1 MFNPSDLEGDVD
13 HSFFDSDRDEDRGGG
28 GGGAGGGGAGGSE
41 ENETEE
47 DVPARTPSGSFV
59 AFLASEAAGDDE
71 NSNSGTDDNREPPAA
86 SHSASEAFSEQ
97 SPRAKR
103 PPSSSSTVSSR
114 FSSPGGSRRRGRA
127 PSARVPSRASNRPSL
142 AEASD
147 YTLRDE
153 VSPVSSTFQ
162 HLQFAEPEEGGAKG
176 QRRGS
181 APPTRANSI
190 LRPQGTLN
198 ADTDS
203 FASGS
208 VMQDNLILHCRGRPS
223 RKNFTFNNNEVRRID
238 HENQRLLRVLSR
250 ISLAPGSI
258 VNQFSRKSTTPHV
271 PHSSVNRM
279 REQKRIDKD
288 NQALLKRLEY
298 VKSTPTLKRSNQ
310 LSDYQRQARYQATPC
325 EVCDAATNILPSSV
339 AGMSSIRGSASQ
351 MGTRAT
357 SVSSNAARSKALL
370 AARPPFCC

>member
-13 HSFFDSDRDEDRGGG
+13 HSFFDSDRDEDRGG
-28 GGGAGGGGAGGSE
+28 AGGGSD
-41 ENETEE
+41 ENEAEE
-47 DVPARTPSGSFV
+47 DAPARTPSGSFA
-59 AFLASEAAGDDE
+59 AFLASGVTEDDE
-71 NSNSGTDDNREPPAA
+71 NSNSGTDDTRGPPAV
-86 SHSASEAFSEQ
+86 SHSASEALSAR

-103 PPSSSSTVSSR
+103 PPSSSSSTLSSR

-127 PSARVPSRASNRPSL
+127 PSARVPSRASNRRSL
-142 AEASD
+142 ADASD
-147 YTLRDE
+147 FTLRDE
-153 VSPVSSTFQ
+153 VSPASSTFQ
-162 HLQFAEPEEGGAKG
+162 HLQFAEPEEGGSKG
-176 QRRGS
+176 KRRGS
-181 APPTRANSI
+181 APQTRPNSI

-258 VNQFSRKSTTPHV
+258 VSQFSRKNTTPHV

-298 VKSTPTLKRSNQ
+298 VKSTPALKRSNQ

-339 AGMSSIRGSASQ
+339 AGMSSVRGSASQ

-357 SVSSNAARSKALL
+357 SVSSNATRSKALL